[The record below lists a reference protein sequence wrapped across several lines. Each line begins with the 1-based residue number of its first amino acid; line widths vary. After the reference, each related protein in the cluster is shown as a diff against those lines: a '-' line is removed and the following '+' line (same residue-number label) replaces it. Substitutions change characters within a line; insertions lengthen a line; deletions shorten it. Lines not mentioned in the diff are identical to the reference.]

1 MALTLPSSILP
12 EQRALTATRKSDRI
26 DQTTGLPRMA
36 TALANLTLLMR
47 DNQPERLLGVIALAM
62 VPDAQLFRRSVD
74 AVHKLR
80 IEASLKM
87 RSLLRPQDQ
96 IYAISQREWLIIL
109 PNLISSAAL
118 TLAMIRLRD
127 GLAAIERLDGLS
139 SLPRLAIGSA
149 QWPDDSSDPLFLVQS
164 ARIARL
170 FAEQGKADIQSYKP
184 EMEVENDDQQ
194 ALLNDLRQA
203 LHNNRE
209 LALYLQPQIEIASG
223 RCTGAEALLRWQRS
237 NGEWVA
243 PPRILEAIDR
253 LGLRQVFNRWLLQQA
268 TQIQLQLAGQGID
281 IVLSI
286 NLSANDLLDS
296 ELPDMIGQA
305 LAIWEIAPAK
315 ILLEITETMMV
326 EESWQVMDVLNRMRK
341 LGLRLSIDD
350 FGTGYAGMS
359 YLQRLPVQEVKI
371 DQMFVRQLAESEK
384 AREIVTSVIQLASR
398 LKMSVIAEGVETAEI
413 LGIISSLG
421 CRFAQ
426 GYFYSKA
433 IALPEFIDW
442 WKTTQSAE
450 ALLPADSGA

>member
-1 MALTLPSSILP
+1 
-12 EQRALTATRKSDRI
+12 
-26 DQTTGLPRMA
+26 
-36 TALANLTLLMR
+36 
-47 DNQPERLLGVIALAM
+47 
-62 VPDAQLFRRSVD
+62 
-74 AVHKLR
+74 
-80 IEASLKM
+80 M

-450 ALLPADSGA
+450 ALLLADSGG

>member
-62 VPDAQLFRRSVD
+62 VPDAQLFRRSID

-341 LGLRLSIDD
+341 LGLQLSIDD

-371 DQMFVRQLAESEK
+371 DQMFVRQVAESEK
-384 AREIVTSVIQLASR
+384 AREIITSVVQLASR
-398 LKMSVIAEGVETAEI
+398 LKMSVIAEGVESAEI

-421 CRFAQ
+421 CRYAQ
-426 GYFYSKA
+426 GYFYSRA
-433 IALPEFIDW
+433 IALPQFIAW
-442 WKTTQSAE
+442 WKMAQTAE
-450 ALLPADSGA
+450 ALLLSGSNN

>member
-450 ALLPADSGA
+450 ALLQTDSGG

>member
-1 MALTLPSSILP
+1 MP
-12 EQRALTATRKSDRI
+12 EQAPPTATRKSDRI

-36 TALANLTLLMR
+36 SALADLTQLMR
-47 DNQPERLLGVIALAM
+47 DNQPERLLGVIALAV
-62 VPDAQLFRRSVD
+62 VPDAQLFRRSAD

-80 IEASLKM
+80 IEASLKI

-109 PNLISSAAL
+109 PNLISSSAL

-127 GLAAIERLDGLS
+127 GLSAIERLDGLS
-139 SLPRLAIGSA
+139 SPPRLAIGSS

-209 LALYLQPQIEIASG
+209 LELYLQPQIEISTG

-253 LGLRQVFNRWLLQQA
+253 LGLRQAFNRWLLQQA
-268 TQIQLQLAGQGID
+268 TQIQLQLAERGID
-281 IVLSI
+281 LVLSI

-305 LAIWEIAPAK
+305 LATWEIAPAK

-326 EESWQVMDVLNRMRK
+326 EESWQVMDVLNRMRE

-371 DQMFVRQLAESEK
+371 DQMFVRQVAESEK

-421 CRFAQ
+421 CHFAQ

-433 IALPEFIDW
+433 VALPKFIDW
-442 WKTTQSAE
+442 WATTQSAE
-450 ALLPADSGA
+450 ALLLTDSGG

>member
-1 MALTLPSSILP
+1 MP
-12 EQRALTATRKSDRI
+12 EQHPPQTNRQSDRI
-26 DQTTGLPRMA
+26 DQATGLPRMA
-36 TALANLTLLMR
+36 SALLDLSQLIR
-47 DNQPERLLGVIALAM
+47 DNQPKRILGIIALAV
-62 VPDAQLFRRSVD
+62 VPNAQLLRRSVD

-87 RSLLRPQDQ
+87 RTLLRPQDL
-96 IYAISQREWLIIL
+96 IYTLSHREWLIIL
-109 PNLISSAAL
+109 PDLISSAAL
-118 TLAMIRLRD
+118 ALAMIRLRD
-127 GLAAIERLDGLS
+127 GLTTMERPDGLS
-139 SLPRLAIGSA
+139 QFPRLAIGSA
-149 QWPDDSSDPLFLVQS
+149 QWPDDSRDPLFLVQS

-170 FAEQGKADIQSYKP
+170 FAEQGNADIQSYKP
-184 EMEVENDDQQ
+184 TMEVENDDQQ

-237 NGEWVA
+237 SGEWVS

-253 LGLRQVFNRWLLQQA
+253 LGLRQLFNRWLLQQA
-268 TQIQLQLAGQGID
+268 TQIQLQLAEIGID
-281 IVLSI
+281 IILSI

-305 LAIWEIAPAK
+305 LATWDVAPAK

-350 FGTGYAGMS
+350 FGTGYSGMS

-371 DQMFVRQLAESEK
+371 DQMFVQQVAESEK
-384 AREIVTSVIQLASR
+384 AREIITSVIHLADR

-413 LGIISSLG
+413 VDIISSLG

-442 WKTTQSAE
+442 WKTTQ
-450 ALLPADSGA
+450 PADPLRPDGPSK

>member
-12 EQRALTATRKSDRI
+12 EQRAPTATRKSDRI

-450 ALLPADSGA
+450 ALLQTDSGG

>member
-12 EQRALTATRKSDRI
+12 EQRAPTATRKSDRI

-433 IALPEFIDW
+433 IALPDFISW
-442 WKTTQSAE
+442 WKTTQTSE
-450 ALLPADSGA
+450 ALLQTTPGS

>member
-450 ALLPADSGA
+450 ALLLADSGG

>member
-12 EQRALTATRKSDRI
+12 EQRAPTATRKSDRI

>member
-62 VPDAQLFRRSVD
+62 VPDAQLFRRSID

-450 ALLPADSGA
+450 ALLPADSGG

>member
-12 EQRALTATRKSDRI
+12 EQRAPTATRKSDRI

-450 ALLPADSGA
+450 ALLLADSGG

>member
-1 MALTLPSSILP
+1 MP
-12 EQRALTATRKSDRI
+12 EQNTKLSTRQTDRI

-36 TALANLTLLMR
+36 SALADLTQLMR
-47 DNQPERLLGVIALAM
+47 DNQPNRILGVIALAV
-62 VPDAQLFRRSVD
+62 VPDAKLFRRSAD
-74 AVHKLR
+74 SVHKLR
-80 IEASLKM
+80 IEASQKM
-87 RSLLRPQDQ
+87 RSLLRSQDR
-96 IYAISQREWLIIL
+96 IYTISQREWLIIL
-109 PNLISSAAL
+109 PNLISSSAL

-127 GLAAIERLDGLS
+127 GLASIEKFDGLS
-139 SLPRLAIGSA
+139 HLPRLAIGSA

-170 FAEQGKADIQSYKP
+170 FAEHGNADIQSYKP
-184 EMEVENDDQQ
+184 EMEVDSDDQQ
-194 ALLNDLRQA
+194 GLQNDLRQA

-209 LALYLQPQIEIASG
+209 LALYLQPQIEITTG

-237 NGEWVA
+237 NGEWVS
-243 PPRILEAIDR
+243 PPIILEAIDR
-253 LGLRQVFNRWLLQQA
+253 LGLRQTFNRWLLQQA
-268 TQIQLQLAGQGID
+268 TQIQLQLAEQGID

-286 NLSANDLLDS
+286 NLSANDLLDT

-305 LAIWEIAPAK
+305 LATWDIAPSK
-315 ILLEITETMMV
+315 FLLEITETMMV

-350 FGTGYAGMS
+350 FGTGYSGMS

-371 DQMFVRQLAESEK
+371 DQMFVRQVAESEK
-384 AREIVTSVIQLASR
+384 AREIITSVIQLATR

-433 IALPEFIDW
+433 IDLPEFINW
-442 WKTTQSAE
+442 WKTSQSAE
-450 ALLPADSGA
+450 ALLQDGSIG